1 MDPDDNPEKKQLNP
15 TGNHHDTFFFSNFAE
30 RLLFLCV
37 NKSDL
42 TKSKDDIDVEVARWI
57 HFQ

>member
-1 MDPDDNPEKKQLNP
+1 MDPDDNPEKKQQNP
-15 TGNHHDTFFFSNFAE
+15 TGNHHDTFFSNFAE